1 MRKPYSSIELAL
13 VRCILLLFAPALV
26 GAGEICRTRLL
37 THPTNQKAILFF
49 FAQYASQWALVLA
62 MVSVTVAT
70 LGSVAWLARHVA
82 SNTMEGDAIKGAQ
95 RSLSNA
101 ARHLAMLG
109 TALVG
114 TIWLDATYRPVAPL
128 TTIAAEL
135 AAVGLVR
142 LTGNGAVSLVGE
154 VSTHDT
160 TSQIES
166 VHTQVETRSNK
177 WWTMVHGPPV
187 PGRVAMQPLNFPV
200 LCLTC
205 QTFTLGTKWIFK
217 LASALFGTKA
227 VWANCRTSL
236 VSLAS

>member
-1 MRKPYSSIELAL
+1 MIELKL
-13 VRCILLLFAPALV
+13 VGCILLLFAPALV
-26 GAGEICRTRLL
+26 AAGGGICRTRLL
-37 THPTNQKAILFF
+37 TDPIYQKGILFF
-49 FAQYASQWALVLA
+49 FAQYESQWELGKT
-62 MVSVTVAT
+62 MVSVTALT
-70 LGSVAWLARHVA
+70 LGSVVWLGRHVA
-82 SNTMEGDAIKGAQ
+82 SNTMEGENVKGKH
-95 RSLSNA
+95 RSLSCA
-101 ARHLAMLG
+101 VRHLAMLG
-109 TALVG
+109 AALVG

-128 TTIAAEL
+128 AAVAAEL
-135 AAVGLVR
+135 AAVGLVC

-187 PGRVAMQPLNFPV
+187 PCHVAKQPLNFPL

-205 QTFTLGTKWIFK
+205 QTFTLGTRWIFK

-236 VSLAS
+236 VSFAL

>member
-49 FAQYASQWALVLA
+49 FAQYASQWELVLA
-62 MVSVTVAT
+62 MVTVTVAT
-70 LGSVAWLARHVA
+70 LGSVVWLARHVA
-82 SNTMEGDAIKGAQ
+82 SNTMEGENVKGAH
-95 RSLSNA
+95 RSLSCA
-101 ARHLAMLG
+101 VRHLAMLG
-109 TALVG
+109 AALVG

-128 TTIAAEL
+128 TAVAMEL
-135 AAVGLVR
+135 AAVGLVH
-142 LTGNGAVSLVGE
+142 LTGNGAISLVGE
-154 VSTHDT
+154 
-160 TSQIES
+160 
-166 VHTQVETRSNK
+166 VETRSNK
-177 WWTMVHGPPV
+177 WWTMVWGPPSRRGV
-187 PGRVAMQPLNFPV
+187 AGGGLVRVAKQPLNFPL

-236 VSLAS
+236 VSFAA